1 MNSRLIRT
9 LIVVIGIAIGL
20 TASYLL
26 KNIDTDINGQRSSAD
41 AVRAQAAALSA
52 TIADVRGGQF
62 AYVARGQGEAFW
74 MSHVE
79 SLMPALQKQAA
90 ELRRVA
96 GVAGR
101 PKRVR
106 AGGGRTR
113 EFPYARYQ
121 GQGIRA

>member
-26 KNIDTDINGQRSSAD
+26 KNIDTDINSQRSSAD
-41 AVRAQAAALSA
+41 VLRGQAAALTE
-52 TIADVRGGQF
+52 TISDVRAGQF

-79 SLMPALQKQAA
+79 TLLPALQKQTAEFAA
-90 ELRRVA
+90 SLTSPAAQSAFEPGAAALENF
-96 GVAGR
+96 
-101 PKRVR
+101 
-106 AGGGRTR
+106 RTLD
-113 EFPYARYQ
+113 AK
-121 GQGIRA
+121 IR